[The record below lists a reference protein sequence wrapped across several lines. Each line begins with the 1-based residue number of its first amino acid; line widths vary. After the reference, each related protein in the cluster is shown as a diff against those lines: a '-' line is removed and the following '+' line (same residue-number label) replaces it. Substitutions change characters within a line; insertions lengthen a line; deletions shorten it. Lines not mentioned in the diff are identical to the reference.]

1 MKRTFAEI
9 INLQENLAKEYK
21 YKPIPPLLSM
31 QYRQDYL
38 DSLPAGM
45 LVQGNKNCRIYS
57 KEGTLIACG
66 YSRIVVGDYG
76 AFIEFS
82 PKQAVH
88 KNIVIKRGQEYRVND
103 ERYAKNIKYHWL
115 TAADKSDCK
124 IYYQIKTVEYADY
137 KPKMYYVSP
146 YDVKIRY
153 ERSFL

>member
-1 MKRTFAEI
+1 MRRTVKDI
-9 INLQENLAKEYK
+9 INLIENLAREYK

-66 YSRIVVGDYG
+66 YTRIVVGDYG

-82 PKQAVH
+82 PKQAIH
-88 KNIVIKRGQEYRVND
+88 NNIITKKGQEYRVND
-103 ERYAKNIKYHWL
+103 IRYSKNVKYHWL
-115 TAADKSDCK
+115 TAKDNSDCK
-124 IYYQIKTVEYADY
+124 IYYQIKPVDYADY
-137 KPKMYYVSP
+137 KPKMYYISP